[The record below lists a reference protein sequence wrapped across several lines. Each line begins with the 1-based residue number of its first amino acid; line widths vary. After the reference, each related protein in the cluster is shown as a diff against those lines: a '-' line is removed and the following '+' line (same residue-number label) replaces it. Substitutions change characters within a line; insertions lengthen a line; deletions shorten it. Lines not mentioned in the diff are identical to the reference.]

1 LILLRLWYVVRVI
14 RRKSMHMFKLVACAL
29 PLTLAAACGQ
39 VDSTPKPLTEKQS
52 AVLMKE
58 LNGKVVGKPVNCI
71 SDFNATN
78 TIRVSDNILLYRVSG
93 RLVYQNNLQSA
104 CRGLARDNDIIVS
117 EQFGG
122 QKCKGDI
129 IRLVDRTSGMTG
141 GVCSLG
147 EFVPYRAEKATD

>member
-1 LILLRLWYVVRVI
+1 MHIL
-14 RRKSMHMFKLVACAL
+14 KLAL
-29 PLTLAAACGQ
+29 FAFTFTLLAACGQ

-58 LNGKVVGKPVNCI
+58 LNGKVAGTPVNCI

-93 RLVYQNNLQSA
+93 RLVYQNKLRSA
-104 CRGLARDNDIIVS
+104 CSGLARDDDIIVS
-117 EQFGG
+117 EQFGS

-147 EFVPYRAEKATD
+147 DFVPYRSEKPTD

>member
-1 LILLRLWYVVRVI
+1 
-14 RRKSMHMFKLVACAL
+14 MHMLKLAALAL
-29 PLTLAAACGQ
+29 PLTMVAACGK

-52 AVLMKE
+52 AMLMKE
-58 LNGKVVGKPVNCI
+58 LGGKVAGTPVNCI

-93 RLVYQNNLQSA
+93 RLVYQNNLRSA
-104 CRGLARDNDIIVS
+104 CNGLARDTDIIVS
-117 EQFGG
+117 EQFGS

-129 IRLVDRTSGMTG
+129 IRLVDRTSGIPG

-147 EFVPYRAEKATD
+147 EFVPYRAEKTTD

>member
-1 LILLRLWYVVRVI
+1 MHIL
-14 RRKSMHMFKLVACAL
+14 KLAFFAF

-52 AVLMKE
+52 AMLMKE
-58 LNGKVVGKPVNCI
+58 LNGKVAGAPVNCI

-93 RLVYQNNLQSA
+93 RLVYQNTLRSA
-104 CRGLARDNDIIVS
+104 CSGLARDNDIIVS
-117 EQFGG
+117 EQFGS

-129 IRLVDRTSGMTG
+129 IRLVDRTSGMSG

-147 EFVPYRAEKATD
+147 AFVPYRSEKTTD

>member
-1 LILLRLWYVVRVI
+1 MD
-14 RRKSMHMFKLVACAL
+14 KFKLFTLVL
-29 PLTLAAACGQ
+29 SLTLVAACGK

-58 LNGKVVGKPVNCI
+58 LSGKVAGTPVSCI
-71 SDFNATN
+71 SDFSATN

-93 RLVYQNNLQSA
+93 RLVFQNKLRSA
-104 CRGLARDNDIIVS
+104 CSGLARDDDIMVS
-117 EQFGG
+117 EQFGS

-129 IRLVDRTSGMTG
+129 IRLVDRTTGMTG

-147 EFVPYRAEKATD
+147 DFVPYRSEKTKD